1 MEEGSGSENSSDFVD
16 DDHHIESDENSKD
29 NSDSESRPY
38 FIKLSW
44 EARSLSMY
52 LWSSE
57 EFEDQVRLLESEDF
71 EEILLKICEIDENNE
86 VNSEEEQFLNSQN
99 DILMKYSN
107 DEIIQKFFKNFQDLM
122 QTADCADFESRF
134 DHMNICRDLY
144 EGILDILKSFI
155 IMNIS
160 KYFDHI

>member
-1 MEEGSGSENSSDFVD
+1 
-16 DDHHIESDENSKD
+16 
-29 NSDSESRPY
+29 
-38 FIKLSW
+38 
-44 EARSLSMY
+44 MY

-57 EFEDQVRLLESEDF
+57 EFEDQERLFESEDF

-86 VNSEEEQFLNSQN
+86 VNSEEEQFLNSKN

-107 DEIIQKFFKNFQDLM
+107 DEIIQKIFKNFQDLI
-122 QTADCADFESRF
+122 QTTDCAYFESRF
-134 DHMNICRDLY
+134 DHMNIWRDLY
-144 EGILDILKSFI
+144 EGILDMLKSFI

>member
-1 MEEGSGSENSSDFVD
+1 
-16 DDHHIESDENSKD
+16 
-29 NSDSESRPY
+29 
-38 FIKLSW
+38 
-44 EARSLSMY
+44 MY

-71 EEILLKICEIDENNE
+71 EEILLKICEIDKNSK

-107 DEIIQKFFKNFQDLM
+107 DEIIQIFFKNVQDLM

-144 EGILDILKSFI
+144 EGILDVLKSFI

-160 KYFDHI
+160 K